1 MSEKRLVWD
10 IPTRLFHWLLVL
22 SITGSYI
29 TAELGFEWTNVHFY
43 LGYFT
48 LGLIAFRIVWGL
60 IGPRHARFTS
70 FVRGPSQQVA
80 YLRSLLKRDSKPVV
94 GHNPGGGLMVVVM
107 LLMVGAQAFSGLF
120 VTDDIAWSGP
130 YNAAVSSEFAGK
142 MGWFHHLN
150 FDILIWVVAMHVL
163 AIIYYRVYKRQN
175 LLVPMFTGSK
185 PAQYVPEQEAISS
198 SELWKALIVAAI
210 CAGGVYW
217 LVTSAPPPAEIY
229 Y

>member
-10 IPTRLFHWLLVL
+10 LPLRLFHWLLVL
-22 SITGSYI
+22 SVTGSYV
-29 TAELGFEWTNVHFY
+29 TAKLGFEWTNVHFY

-48 LGLIAFRIVWGL
+48 LGLFAFRIVWGF

-80 YLRSLLKRDSKPVV
+80 YLRSLVKRDSTPVV
-94 GHNPGGGLMVVVM
+94 GHNAGGGLMVVLM
-107 LLMVGAQAFSGLF
+107 LLMVGAQAISGLF
-120 VTDDIAWSGP
+120 ITDDIAWSGP
-130 YNAAVSSEFAGK
+130 YNPAVSSAVAGK
-142 MGWFHHLN
+142 MAWFHHLN
-150 FDILIWVVAMHVL
+150 FDILLWVIALHVL
-163 AIIYYRVYKRQN
+163 AIIYYRSFKRQN
-175 LLVPMFTGSK
+175 LVWPMITGWK
-185 PAQYVPEQEAISS
+185 PAQYVPAQESISG
-198 SELWKALIVAAI
+198 SELLKALIVAAI